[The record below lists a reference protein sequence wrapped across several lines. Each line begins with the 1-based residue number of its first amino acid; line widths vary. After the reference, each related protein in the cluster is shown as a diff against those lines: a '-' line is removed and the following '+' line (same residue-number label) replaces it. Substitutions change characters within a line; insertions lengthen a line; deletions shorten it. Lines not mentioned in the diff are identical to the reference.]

1 MNQKELENKIKEAQ
15 DAYYNDS
22 SVMSDVEFDALWD
35 ELKTNYPDSELLKEV
50 GTDHT
55 DGFVKAKHRIIMGSQ
70 NKANTVEEMDTWFQ
84 KQNATEYV
92 AAEKLDGCSIALEYE
107 DGKFVN
113 GITRG
118 DGEYGDLITRNVLM
132 MQGLVK
138 ELPQPYDPDND
149 LFTGVIRGEVM
160 LYKSDKEKY
169 FPDKKN
175 CRNAAAG
182 IMKHLDGADCDKL
195 HIKVYEARPRTNSFD
210 THVEMLNFLK
220 ANGFDVVNY
229 TVETDINGQ
238 KAIDL
243 MDKTWKA
250 ERDYDIDG
258 IVWKTMS
265 VHYDD
270 LEINKLPKT
279 QIALK
284 PKYTLATTKII
295 DIEWSLK
302 NGTLTPVAIVLP
314 VELCGT
320 TVKRA
325 SLSNVAMLEDLGIE
339 IGHEVTI
346 TKGGEI
352 IPCILKNNTT
362 GKSREGY
369 VF

>member
-1 MNQKELENKIKEAQ
+1 MNQKELETKIKEAQ
-15 DAYYNDS
+15 VTYYNGS
-22 SVMSDVEFDALWD
+22 PIMSDVEFDALWD

-50 GTDHT
+50 GSDHT

-84 KQNATEYV
+84 KQKTKTFV
-92 AAEKLDGCSIALEYE
+92 KTLKLDGASIALEYE
-107 DGKFVN
+107 DGKFAN

-118 DGEYGDLITRNVLM
+118 DGEFGDLITRNVLM

-138 ELPQPYDPDND
+138 ELKED
-149 LFTGVIRGEVM
+149 FTGVVRGEVL
-160 LYKSDKEKY
+160 LYRSDKEKY

-195 HIKVYEARPRTNSFD
+195 HIKVYEARPEDNRFKTQAEALD
-210 THVEMLNFLK
+210 FLSR
-220 ANGFDVVNY
+220 NGFDVVNY
-229 TVETDINGQ
+229 TVETDMNGQ

-258 IVWKTMS
+258 LVWKTFEID
-265 VHYDD
+265 YDD
-270 LEINKLPKT
+270 LEKNYRPNSN
-279 QIALK
+279 IALK
-284 PKYTLATTKII
+284 PKYTLATTRIV

-302 NGTLTPVAIVLP
+302 NGTLTPVAVVEP

-320 TVKRA
+320 TVQRA
-325 SLSNVAMLEDLGIE
+325 SLCNVAMLEDLGIE
-339 IGHEVTI
+339 IGHEVI
-346 TKGGEI
+346 ISKLGEI
-352 IPCILKNNTT
+352 IPGILRDNTT

>member
-1 MNQKELENKIKEAQ
+1 MNQKDLETKIKEAQ
-15 DAYYNDS
+15 DAYYNGS
-22 SVMSDVEFDALWD
+22 PIMSDVEFDALWD

-50 GTDHT
+50 GSDHT

-70 NKANTVEEMDTWFQ
+70 NKANTAEEMDTWFQ
-84 KQNATEYV
+84 KQKTNRFIAG
-92 AAEKLDGCSIALEYE
+92 EKLDGCSIALEYE
-107 DGKFVN
+107 DGKFAN

-118 DGEYGDLITRNVLM
+118 DGEFGDLITRNVLM

-138 ELPQPYDPDND
+138 ELKED
-149 LFTGVIRGEVM
+149 FTGVVRGEVL
-160 LYKSDKEKY
+160 LYRSDKEKY

-195 HIKVYEARPRTNSFD
+195 HIKVYEARPEDNSFR
-210 THVEMLNFLK
+210 TQQEMLDFLSR
-220 ANGFDVVNY
+220 NGFDVVNY
-229 TVETDINGQ
+229 TVETDMNGQ

-258 IVWKTMS
+258 LVWKTFEID
-265 VHYDD
+265 YDD
-270 LEINKLPKT
+270 LEKNYRPNSN
-279 QIALK
+279 IALK
-284 PKYTLATTKII
+284 PKYTLATTRIV

-302 NGTLTPVAIVLP
+302 NGTLTPVAITDP

-320 TVKRA
+320 TVQRA
-325 SLSNVAMLEDLGIE
+325 SLCNVAMLEDLGIE
-339 IGHEVTI
+339 IGHEVI
-346 TKGGEI
+346 ISKLGEI
-352 IPCILKNNTT
+352 IPGILRDNTT

>member
-22 SVMSDVEFDALWD
+22 SVMSDVEFDTLWD
-35 ELKTNYPDSELLKEV
+35 ELKTNYPDSVLLKEI
-50 GTDHT
+50 GSDHT

-70 NKANTVEEMDTWFQ
+70 NKANTAEEMDTWFG
-84 KQNATEYV
+84 KCKASGHDFV
-92 AAEKLDGCSIALEYE
+92 IGSLKLDGCSIALEYE
-107 DGKFVN
+107 DGKFMN

-118 DGEYGDLITRNVLM
+118 DGEYGDLITLNVM
-132 MQGLVK
+132 KMQGVVK
-138 ELPQPYDPDND
+138 ELKEP
-149 LFTGVIRGEVM
+149 FTGVIRGEVL

-182 IMKHLDGADCDKL
+182 IMKHLDGSDCEHL
-195 HIKVYEARPRTNSFD
+195 HIKVYEAREKDSHRWKNQSDMLDWLTSQGFD
-210 THVEMLNFLK
+210 TVEYKIYSL
-220 ANGFDVVNY
+220 DSI
-229 TVETDINGQ
+229 DGQ
-238 KAIDL
+238 KAIDI
-243 MDKTWKA
+243 MDSTWKGT
-250 ERDYDIDG
+250 RDYDIDG
-258 IVWKTMS
+258 IVWKTQS
-265 VHYDD
+265 IDYED
-270 LEINKLPKT
+270 LETNYRPLWNL
-279 QIALK
+279 ALK
-284 PKYTLATTKII
+284 PKYTLATTKIV

-302 NGTLTPVAIVLP
+302 NGTLTPVAIVSP